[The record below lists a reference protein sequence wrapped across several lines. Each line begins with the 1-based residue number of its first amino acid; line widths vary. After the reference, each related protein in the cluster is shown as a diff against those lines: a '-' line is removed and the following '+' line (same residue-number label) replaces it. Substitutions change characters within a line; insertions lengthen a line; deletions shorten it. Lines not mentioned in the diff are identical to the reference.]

1 MVIIFCFVISIAGF
15 ADAYSIP
22 ADAKSSQQYSDA
34 LRKAHAR
41 VQKDCPREANAV
53 MSKRCQRQASA
64 RQFHAFNQQVSDRL
78 ALDRAVPDTRPRVC
92 GSKDYNVKSTVSVI
106 IPFHHEATSTLLR
119 TAASVLKRTPDEL
132 LKEVILVND
141 GADAPWAAKQRSQLA
156 KYAEKH
162 SKVRVLT
169 MEQHLGLAP
178 AKVAGARVAKG
189 DIVAFLDSHCEANIG
204 WYEPLAAAIEED
216 SGTIANPI
224 IDGISSEDFSYRGTN
239 SYTRGVF
246 TWGMYYAGEPFNDTD
261 AAALTS
267 GEYAATPAMPGGL
280 FAVDRLFFE
289 KLGFYD
295 EGLRVWGGENI
306 ELSLK
311 AWRCGGRVIFVPS
324 SRVGHVYKSVGHR
337 FPPGESLHK
346 NYKRIAEVWLDDYR
360 HVYYKSFPRAAVIPA
375 GDLTLAHSVRKRL
388 QCKSME
394 WFITNVFPTLFIPAP
409 VIAEGMLQSGETCV
423 STAGVEIASNPMQH
437 PHVSPAQMQKCSAWS
452 DHNQWYFMQGTKRLV
467 HIGIWTEECLGARG
481 SDVVVCQCARYP
493 HSGCAADE
501 IEWKLSENGRNIVH
515 AATGLCLQYAS
526 SRLLVAECHHAGASQ
541 QEWTFLTRSIPKTT
555 GGNVEL

>member
-246 TWGMYYAGEPFNDTD
+246 TWGMYYAGEPFNHV
-261 AAALTS
+261 
-267 GEYAATPAMPGGL
+267 G
-280 FAVDRLFFE
+280 FA
-289 KLGFYD
+289 
-295 EGLRVWGGENI
+295 
-306 ELSLK
+306 
-311 AWRCGGRVIFVPS
+311 
-324 SRVGHVYKSVGHR
+324 
-337 FPPGESLHK
+337 
-346 NYKRIAEVWLDDYR
+346 
-360 HVYYKSFPRAAVIPA
+360 
-375 GDLTLAHSVRKRL
+375 
-388 QCKSME
+388 
-394 WFITNVFPTLFIPAP
+394 
-409 VIAEGMLQSGETCV
+409 
-423 STAGVEIASNPMQH
+423 
-437 PHVSPAQMQKCSAWS
+437 
-452 DHNQWYFMQGTKRLV
+452 
-467 HIGIWTEECLGARG
+467 
-481 SDVVVCQCARYP
+481 
-493 HSGCAADE
+493 
-501 IEWKLSENGRNIVH
+501 
-515 AATGLCLQYAS
+515 LCLFVSRPTQCQVIRLPCAPMKVAS
-526 SRLLVAECHHAGASQ
+526 PCLIILEMECSFR
-541 QEWTFLTRSIPKTT
+541 WTS
-555 GGNVEL
+555 